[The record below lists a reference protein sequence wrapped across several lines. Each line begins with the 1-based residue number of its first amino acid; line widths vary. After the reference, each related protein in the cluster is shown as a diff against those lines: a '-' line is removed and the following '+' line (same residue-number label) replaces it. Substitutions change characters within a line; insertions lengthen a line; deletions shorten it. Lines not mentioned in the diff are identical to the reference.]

1 MQNPDSA
8 AVAKR
13 PWWRPR
19 LKPTVWTIVGL
30 LGFCA
35 VVMGVSAVVA
45 KMSVDSLISDAKA
58 LVEDIDDADATPAH
72 VDDMRSSARNA
83 HIATAHPIWR
93 ASEVIPF
100 VGDDLRAVRLLAAAA
115 DPLIADVAAPLLEFD
130 LSSIGPVDGA
140 LNVDA
145 VAQLGKKIE
154 QVAPVAEQTNIRVI
168 AEGIAVDDLLPP
180 LREPVE
186 QVSDGL
192 GTLADAMRR
201 LAILSPQLSTMLGAD
216 EPRDY
221 LVLVQNTAEMRTL
234 GGNPGSLLMLTLD
247 NGRMEIT
254 QSASEQDLNS
264 GREQSIL
271 PLTQTTEALYTDRVG
286 RYIQDTTMT
295 PDFSQTAQLARAFWS
310 ETLGDPGDAVLAIDP
325 VLLSY
330 MLKAT
335 GPVELADGTTLTSDN
350 VVKQLLNE
358 IYVRYPG
365 TTPTDR
371 TAQDEFFATAAGTIF
386 AKLTAASDGL
396 ASLVPQ
402 LAKGYEE
409 GRILYSP
416 MDATEADAISGT
428 RFGGPLTVQNNT
440 KNTMLGVF
448 VNDNTEGKLDYY
460 TDMSV
465 DVSSDVCSVE
475 SGQEPTFT
483 VEAKYNYNLGTE
495 DMANLP
501 YYVSTGRYFPKG
513 VKSTNLVFYGPAGST
528 FVSAKLDGQE
538 FAPQAGVND
547 LGRQAVLINFE
558 SEPSTSHTVEV
569 TFSAAADQKYGPLRV
584 RSTPMIKDVPV
595 ANDSAHCG

>member
-58 LVEDIDDADATPAH
+58 LVEDIDDADATAAH

-192 GTLADAMRR
+192 GT
-201 LAILSPQLSTMLGAD
+201 
-216 EPRDY
+216 
-221 LVLVQNTAEMRTL
+221 
-234 GGNPGSLLMLTLD
+234 
-247 NGRMEIT
+247 
-254 QSASEQDLNS
+254 
-264 GREQSIL
+264 
-271 PLTQTTEALYTDRVG
+271 
-286 RYIQDTTMT
+286 
-295 PDFSQTAQLARAFWS
+295 
-310 ETLGDPGDAVLAIDP
+310 
-325 VLLSY
+325 
-330 MLKAT
+330 
-335 GPVELADGTTLTSDN
+335 
-350 VVKQLLNE
+350 
-358 IYVRYPG
+358 
-365 TTPTDR
+365 
-371 TAQDEFFATAAGTIF
+371 
-386 AKLTAASDGL
+386 
-396 ASLVPQ
+396 
-402 LAKGYEE
+402 
-409 GRILYSP
+409 
-416 MDATEADAISGT
+416 
-428 RFGGPLTVQNNT
+428 
-440 KNTMLGVF
+440 
-448 VNDNTEGKLDYY
+448 
-460 TDMSV
+460 
-465 DVSSDVCSVE
+465 C
-475 SGQEPTFT
+475 
-483 VEAKYNYNLGTE
+483 
-495 DMANLP
+495 
-501 YYVSTGRYFPKG
+501 
-513 VKSTNLVFYGPAGST
+513 
-528 FVSAKLDGQE
+528 
-538 FAPQAGVND
+538 
-547 LGRQAVLINFE
+547 
-558 SEPSTSHTVEV
+558 
-569 TFSAAADQKYGPLRV
+569 
-584 RSTPMIKDVPV
+584 
-595 ANDSAHCG
+595 